1 MCDTKCVGHWNLVS
15 EVGLPEPDREV
26 VFTYTNGVN
35 DYRMVD
41 VGAYFTQDLLTESF
55 EKNKEGFFKGQ
66 MNKDA
71 QSIIIIILGLCMY
84 THLKMLQLGIIL
96 NHTKRNN
103 SYVSIK

>member
-15 EVGLPEPDREV
+15 EVGLPKPDREV
-26 VFTYTNGVN
+26 VFTYTKGVN

-66 MNKDA
+66 MNKDTPKYNYYN
-71 QSIIIIILGLCMY
+71 SWFMY
-84 THLKMLQLGIIL
+84 VCSPKNVIAWYYLEPYEKE
-96 NHTKRNN
+96 
-103 SYVSIK
+103 